1 MSEKKKCGCLCKIV
15 KCALWCA
22 VVVLLLV
29 AALPLWI
36 SPVAT
41 GIAGSIVPKYTGTDF
56 RIERFT
62 VNPWTGTV
70 RIGGVRLSNPD
81 GFGDAAAFSLGAFSL
96 EASLLELLESRVHIL
111 DLSIEDAFASYYS
124 SNGTNNI
131 DLILANVDRK
141 LGPKDEKEK
150 DSAAEDK
157 EDAKSE
163 IKVVID
169 HLRISGTK
177 VKLMKSDVIPAL
189 PIATIELRDIGK
201 ESGGAT
207 AEEVWQVLSDA
218 FVKGLSSV
226 GDGVGALGGIV
237 GGGVKDVSSVLG
249 GTATS
254 VTEGLSKVSAGALRT
269 VGNAVKVPASAS
281 GDAAATVTDGAKSSG
296 SAVGDAAKAT
306 GSAIGDAAKATGSAV
321 GGAVKTTGAAIG
333 DGASAAVNA
342 VGDTTKKVTD
352 GVKGIF
358 KGFSK

>member
-1 MSEKKKCGCLCKIV
+1 MSEKKKCGCLCKMV
-15 KCALWCA
+15 KCVLWCA
-22 VVVLLLV
+22 VAVLLLV

-36 SPVAT
+36 SPVVT
-41 GIAGSIVPKYTGTDF
+41 GIAGSVVPKYTGTGF

-81 GFGDAAAFSLGAFSL
+81 GFGDAPAFSLGAFSL

-111 DLSIEDAFASYYS
+111 DLVIEDAFASYYS

-141 LGPKDEKEK
+141 LGSKDGDEK
-150 DSAAEDK
+150 DVAAEDK
-157 EDAKSE
+157 EEAKSE

-177 VKLMKSDVIPAL
+177 VKLMKSDVMPAL

-218 FVKGLSSV
+218 FVKGLSSL
-226 GDGVGALGGIV
+226 GDGAGALGGLI

-249 GTATS
+249 GAATS
-254 VTEGLSKVSAGALRT
+254 VTEGMSKASSDALR
-269 VGNAVKVPASAS
+269 
-281 GDAAATVTDGAKSSG
+281 
-296 SAVGDAAKAT
+296 AVGDAVKMPSGASGGTASVVTDGAKAT

-321 GGAVKTTGAAIG
+321 GGAVKATGAAIG
-333 DGASAAVNA
+333 DGAGAAINA

-352 GVKGIF
+352 GVKGLF